1 MLYWYK
7 ITTQDGSKEPY
18 TWVGSSNETMDGLAQ
33 KAARG
38 EYIHIND
45 LLYRDRG
52 EMKEWSHWDKS
63 LEPEIYLNPA
73 FINTIMRFKGDPRI
87 TPDR

>member
-1 MLYWYK
+1 MYWYK
-7 ITTQDGSKEPY
+7 IAIQDGSDEPY
-18 TWVGSSNETMDGLAQ
+18 NFIGSSNETLDGLAQ

-38 EYIHIND
+38 DYIHLTS

-52 EMKEWSHWDKS
+52 EIKSWEDWDRS
-63 LEPEIYLNPA
+63 LEPGVYLNPRY
-73 FINTIMRFKGDPRI
+73 INSIMQFKGDPRV